1 MTNMVLTFT
10 ENAWEDYLYWQEIDK
25 KISKK
30 INGLIK
36 EIKRTPFEGSG
47 QPEPLKYDLSG
58 YWSRRIFN
66 EHRLVYQIV
75 ENEIR
80 IYSCRFHYD

>member
-1 MTNMVLTFT
+1 MVLTFT